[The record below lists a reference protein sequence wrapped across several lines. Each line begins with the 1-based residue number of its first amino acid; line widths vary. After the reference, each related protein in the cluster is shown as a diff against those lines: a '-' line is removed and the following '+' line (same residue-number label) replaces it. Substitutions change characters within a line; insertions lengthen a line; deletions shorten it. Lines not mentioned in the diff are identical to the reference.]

1 MFDRYRR
8 IESDDEDECMESSF
22 AQQMNEERIST
33 KIGNFV
39 FFILFLMSVTTSMT
53 LCGLFILKFV
63 ASFKR
68 NIGRSGTRT
77 SDTPRGRRRKKKKNE
92 KSQNTT

>member
-1 MFDRYRR
+1 
-8 IESDDEDECMESSF
+8 
-22 AQQMNEERIST
+22 
-33 KIGNFV
+33 
-39 FFILFLMSVTTSMT
+39 MT